1 VIILA
6 VAAGWTL
13 PISPVQILWINM
25 VTTVTLALALAFE
38 PTEPGIMRRPPRR
51 PDSPILGGYFL
62 GRIAFISLL
71 GGGATL
77 AAFFGERAM
86 GFSLE
91 HARTVAVNTLV
102 AVELFYLFNSRFLE
116 ASSLNWR
123 RLLENRVALLAVGVL
138 LLLQALFVYLPFMNR
153 WFGTSPLG
161 WRHWLVSLATGL
173 AVFLLAEAEKAIYR
187 RRRPLPG

>member
-1 VIILA
+1 
-6 VAAGWTL
+6 
-13 PISPVQILWINM
+13 
-25 VTTVTLALALAFE
+25 
-38 PTEPGIMRRPPRR
+38 
-51 PDSPILGGYFL
+51 
-62 GRIAFISLL
+62 
-71 GGGATL
+71 
-77 AAFFGERAM
+77 M

-173 AVFLLAEAEKAIYR
+173 AVFLLAEAEKALYR
-187 RRRPLPG
+187 RRRPLPE